1 MFGFFKR
8 HTVEMSPEVRGRIT
22 EGGKPV
28 SGLQVARSLIYEGYQ
43 KGKEHLEHTFTND
56 NGEFSFQPFTIKSR
70 MPGDLFGQNFP
81 VMQAIYIE
89 RGDQLFSLWSVSKVT
104 EPIEP
109 LSKLMLRIEA
119 DLLNTEVQHLIDAS
133 RFGGRARQSISSI
146 CHWQGELIST
156 YYNNELV
163 SSYEAINAIV
173 QSESSE

>member
-104 EPIEP
+104 EPIKP
-109 LSKLMLRIEA
+109 LSDLLLQLNA
-119 DLLNTEVQHLIDAS
+119 DLKNKEVHHEIDTY
-133 RFGGRARQSISSI
+133 GDEEKARQVVISI
-146 CHWQGELIST
+146 CHWQGEQFNT
-156 YYNNELV
+156 YYNNELI

>member
-81 VMQAIYIE
+81 VMQYIYIK
-89 RGDQLFSLWSVSKVT
+89 RDNNLYKLWNTSKIW
-104 EPIEP
+104 EPIQP
-109 LSKLMLRIEA
+109 LSELLQQLNA
-119 DLLNTEVQHLIDAS
+119 DLLNKKMHHEINTHGDEEM
-133 RFGGRARQSISSI
+133 ARQVVISI
-146 CHWQGELIST
+146 CPWQGEHIST

-163 SSYEAINAIV
+163 SSYDTINAIV
-173 QSESSE
+173 